1 MEPEVSVAVVM
12 VVVVE
17 RPFAPGLGVV
27 EGVEVAGLCRAVLQ
41 RFEVGFDVGVVVGD
55 VRS

>member
-17 RPFAPGLGVV
+17 ELFAPDAGVV
-27 EGVEVAGLCRAVLQ
+27 EGVEVSWPCRAVLQ

>member
-17 RPFAPGLGVV
+17 ELFAPGAGVV
-27 EGVEVAGLCRAVLQ
+27 EGVEVSWPCRAVLQ
-41 RFEVGFDVGVVVGD
+41 RFEVGFGVP
-55 VRS
+55 S